1 MALSFPVSPTL
12 NQTYTVG
19 TKTWKWNGSAWD
31 IVAATGVSVDSTAR
45 ASAAA
50 ADGLA
55 TAAYGYANTLPTV
68 TYVNNAVANV
78 VNSAPSTLDT
88 LKELADALGS
98 DVNFS
103 TTVATNI
110 GNVNNKSN
118 AAYQHAN
125 NAFDA
130 ANAATT
136 LIAGVNSY
144 QNTTI
149 TAVSNYATSGYG
161 MANAANELAS
171 AAFTAANNGT
181 GASFAYT
188 QANAS
193 NQLAQSAYNHA
204 NNAYNYANTLS
215 SGTSA
220 VDAMNR
226 ANDAIILANSAYGKA
241 NAALANTTGTFAG
254 DLTVTGNIAVNLVTG
269 SSANTVIKSGIY
281 STTFDNTGVI
291 NLSGPIR
298 FADGSTQ
305 NTAGGGS
312 GTGITYTANS
322 TPPDLPNKGD
332 KWYSTTEDILY
343 EYTYDGTSY
352 FWLDVSSATVSSS
365 SFLTQN
371 INPLLLT
378 GM

>member
-149 TAVSNYATSGYG
+149 TAVSNYAAAGYSQTNATNILAQASYDSANTNSTNITLIQGVDVYQNTRITAVDSYATSGYG
-161 MANAANELAS
+161 LANAANNLAS
-171 AAFTAANNGT
+171 AAFLAANNGT

-188 QANAS
+188 QANAATNS
-193 NQLAQSAYNHA
+193 AQA
-204 NNAYNYANTLS
+204 AYNYANTLS
-215 SGTSA
+215 TLITLVQS
-220 VDAMNR
+220 VDVYQNTRTNSVESLSTAAFSQ
-226 ANDAIILANSAYGKA
+226 ANTALSTAQNAW
-241 NAALANTTGTFAG
+241 NAANNASGGGGTGAGINYTASASVPVSSNTGDQWYNTTE
-254 DLTVTGNIAVNLVTG
+254 N
-269 SSANTVIKSGIY
+269 
-281 STTFDNTGVI
+281 
-291 NLSGPIR
+291 
-298 FADGSTQ
+298 
-305 NTAGGGS
+305 
-312 GTGITYTANS
+312 
-322 TPPDLPNKGD
+322 
-332 KWYSTTEDILY
+332 ILY
-343 EYTYDGTSY
+343 EYIYDGTSY
-352 FWLDVSSATVSSS
+352 FWIDTTSAQVTTDP
-365 SFLTQN
+365 FLTDYVLH
-371 INPLLLT
+371 PLLLS
-378 GM
+378 GL